1 MTATSRAATV
11 TAASASTA
19 AARTVAAKHYCLNS
33 LISSKNYEYFLSSK
47 SMKNSS
53 ENMHFLIRYQ
63 YILTIFTIKWLYWHL
78 ESYFISSE

>member
-33 LISSKNYEYFLSSK
+33 QILSKNYEYRKVASRSTCYYSGNRVFGGAT
-47 SMKNSS
+47 N
-53 ENMHFLIRYQ
+53 
-63 YILTIFTIKWLYWHL
+63 
-78 ESYFISSE
+78 